1 MRLAIASNVGGAAW
15 AGSEELWFEAANA
28 LLGEGGSVSAVLHPQ
43 IAAGSRCRYL
53 SKRGAHIRSWKRASF
68 PALEGPRQ
76 LFAPSLTSGLLGKP
90 DVVLVSCGSLPGL
103 TYVPGLASF
112 LLRSPVPYVVLCQF
126 NADTLQFT
134 PAERSRLREV
144 CRRAARCVFV
154 SRHNLELARVQ
165 LALPLTDAVVV
176 PNPIRVRLDQP
187 LALTGK
193 SEVVRFANVARFHT
207 VWKGQQNLLSLLAEP
222 PWRDRPWEL
231 SFYGEGPD
239 QEQLQQF
246 ASVLGLEQRIF
257 FRGYVRE
264 VEQIWRT
271 NDALLLPSVGEG
283 MSLAMIE
290 AMMCGRPVVAN
301 NVGGVSECLVDG
313 KSGYVSGGTSKN
325 DFALALERAW
335 NSRDKWEFAGSEAHR
350 RARELAAFEPGRAL
364 LGILRDC
371 AEGRSAAD
379 HGNPLRDFHKI

>member
-1 MRLAIASNVGGAAW
+1 
-15 AGSEELWFEAANA
+15 
-28 LLGEGGSVSAVLHPQ
+28 
-43 IAAGSRCRYL
+43 
-53 SKRGAHIRSWKRASF
+53 
-68 PALEGPRQ
+68 
-76 LFAPSLTSGLLGKP
+76 
-90 DVVLVSCGSLPGL
+90 
-103 TYVPGLASF
+103 
-112 LLRSPVPYVVLCQF
+112 VLCQF
-126 NADTLQFT
+126 NADSLQFT
-134 PAERSRLREV
+134 PDERSRLREV

-187 LALTGK
+187 LALTGR
-193 SEVVRFANVARFHT
+193 SEVVRFANVARFHN
-207 VWKGQQNLLSLLAEP
+207 VWKGQQNLLSLLAKP

-239 QEQLQQF
+239 QDQLQQF
-246 ASVLGLEQRIF
+246 ASVLDLENRVF

-271 NDALLLPSVGEG
+271 NDVLLLPSVGEG

-301 NVGGVSECLVDG
+301 SVGGVSECLVDG
-313 KSGYVSGGTSKN
+313 KSGYVSSGTSKQ

-335 NSRDKWEFAGSEAHR
+335 NSRDNWEAVGWEAHR
-350 RARELAAFEPGRAL
+350 RARELAAFEPGRGL
-364 LGILRDC
+364 LGTLRDC
-371 AEGRSAAD
+371 AEGKRTAD
-379 HGNPLRDFHKI
+379 QRNPLGNSDKI